1 MHLEGNVSIDAPR
14 QKVWES
20 LTDPYFVVQCAP
32 GLESMDVIE
41 PNKRFQAVAGA
52 GFGSIKVTFKTDVEW
67 LELDAPTHAS
77 MKVHGTAP
85 GSAMDMTSAM
95 NLIDGPDGS
104 TELNWTAEI
113 VVLGTIASV
122 AARLMHPVANLLVG
136 TLFKCIKG
144 KIEGTDT
151 SNTDAAAVDA
161 PVEDVAHQDPAQS

>member
-1 MHLEGNVSIDAPR
+1 MHLEGNVSIGAPR

-20 LTDPYFVVQCAP
+20 LTDPHFVSQCAP
-32 GLESMDVIE
+32 GLESMEIIE

-67 LELDAPTHAS
+67 VELDAPTRAA

-95 NLIDGPDGS
+95 ILSDGADGS
-104 TELNWTAEI
+104 TDLNWSADV

-122 AARLMHPVANLLVG
+122 AARLMQPVTNLLVG
-136 TLFKCIKG
+136 ALFKCIKG
-144 KIEGTDT
+144 KIEVTDT
-151 SNTDAAAVDA
+151 TTEDAAQA
-161 PVEDVAHQDPAQS
+161 

>member
-1 MHLEGNVSIDAPR
+1 MHLEGNVSIAAPR
-14 QKVWES
+14 QKVWDS

-41 PNKRFQAVAGA
+41 PGKRFQAVAGA

-67 LELDAPTHAS
+67 LELNVPTYAA
-77 MKVHGTAP
+77 MQVHGTAP

-95 NLIDGPDGS
+95 TLSDGPDES

-122 AARLMHPVANLLVG
+122 ASRLMKPVANLLVG
-136 TLFKCIKG
+136 QLFKCIKS
-144 KIEGTDT
+144 KIEVTDT
-151 SNTDAAAVDA
+151 SVTDSSTTDA
-161 PVEDVAHQDPAQS
+161 PVADPPDEDVTPA